1 MDAALFCGWGPVPGA
16 GQRPSELVKQQA
28 QDTPLRKC
36 LMRTQ
41 QNLCPLVD
49 PSVGISYFTSFSLS
63 LSLCPSVCLSVPVYQ
78 SIFPSLLLSLSP
90 TLSLSDSVCL
100 SHILLSLFLCVSA
113 SFSVNLCVC
122 FSPLSP
128 FLFLSLSFPCSPLF
142 CLSVSFSLSLAVKLV
157 SPPKGFR
164 QRLLWGC
171 YVLTLCCPCQF
182 LPPSPHI
189 CTVCL

>member
-1 MDAALFCGWGPVPGA
+1 MLLYSVAGGQSLGLGKGP
-16 GQRPSELVKQQA
+16 QSWSSSRPKTHLSGI
-28 QDTPLRKC
+28 C

-49 PSVGISYFTSFSLS
+49 PSVGISYFASFSLS